1 MSKIIVFKYNK
12 KTIFKLRKR
21 FLKNKKKVQIMG
33 LIVQKFG
40 GSSVANTEKLKMVS
54 NHIIGEVEKGNKVVV
69 VVSAQGKTTDRL
81 ISEEQ
86 EITKNPVKREHDVLV
101 STGEQ
106 ITISKLAMLLNELGH
121 KAVSLAGWQVPIVT
135 NSEHSNSRIRYIE
148 NAKIMEYL
156 SSGNIVIVAGFQGI
170 DENGDITTLG
180 RGGSDTTAVALAAN
194 LKADRCDIFTDV
206 DGVYTSDPRVV
217 DNVLKLN
224 TVSYDEMLELSSM
237 GAKVLH
243 NRCVEI
249 GKKYNVPIYVKST
262 FEKESI
268 GTLVKEKPDFEDLVI
283 SGVTKDDYISRI
295 TVVGLENKIG
305 RTYQLFKLL
314 YENGINADIIVQSF
328 GEHITKDIA
337 FTIKMNDL
345 NKTIEVL
352 EENKENLKLEG
363 ILHCEN
369 LSKVSVI
376 GLGIAN
382 KPGVA
387 SNVFEALYENNIN
400 MHMVSTSET
409 KISVLVN
416 TTEAEMAVKAIHD
429 KFFVK

>member
-1 MSKIIVFKYNK
+1 
-12 KTIFKLRKR
+12 
-21 FLKNKKKVQIMG
+21 MG

-40 GSSVANTEKLKMVS
+40 GSSVATTEKLKMVAS
-54 NHIIGEVEKGNKVVV
+54 HVKKEVEKGNQVVV

-81 ISEEQ
+81 IAEEL

-101 STGEQ
+101 ATGEQ
-106 ITISKLAMLLNELGH
+106 ITISKLAMLLQQAGQ
-121 KAVSLAGWQVPIVT
+121 KAVSLTGWQVPIIT
-135 NSEHSNSRIRYIE
+135 NSEHTNSRIRYIE
-148 NAKIMEYL
+148 NEKILDYL
-156 SSGNIVIVAGFQGI
+156 VAGNVVIVAGFQGI

-194 LKADRCDIFTDV
+194 LRAERCDIFTDV
-206 DGVYTSDPRVV
+206 DGVYTSDPRIVE
-217 DNVLKLN
+217 NVMKLEG
-224 TVSYDEMLELSSM
+224 VSYDEMLELSSM
-237 GAKVLH
+237 GARVLH

-249 GKKYNVPIYVKST
+249 GKKYQVPIYVKST
-262 FEKESI
+262 FEKESV
-268 GTLVKEKPDFEDLVI
+268 GTLIADKEPFEDLVI

-305 RTYQLFKLL
+305 RTYQLFQLL
-314 YENGINADIIVQSF
+314 AENLINVDVIVQSF

-337 FTIKMNDL
+337 FTVKMNDL
-345 NKTIEVL
+345 TKTLEVL
-352 EENKENLKLEG
+352 EENKEKLKLEQ

-387 SNVFEALYENNIN
+387 SGMFEALYENNIN
-400 MHMVSTSET
+400 MHMISTSEI

-416 TTEAEMAVKAIHD
+416 SQEADMAVRAIHK
-429 KFFVK
+429 KFFETE